1 MQGAARMVMQTGMH
15 PAAIKDSVT
24 STPSLSL
31 LFITDEDAM
40 NSTGR
45 MHDCRSIGVGGWKG

>member
-24 STPSLSL
+24 STSLPFPLSSSHRRDLTPSPQLPEDVQSL
-31 LFITDEDAM
+31 
-40 NSTGR
+40 
-45 MHDCRSIGVGGWKG
+45 VY

>member
-1 MQGAARMVMQTGMH
+1 MVMQTGMH

-40 NSTGR
+40 NSPGR